1 MTPRFDLL
9 VIGGGPAG
17 VTAALRARELCAST
31 AIVERDRLGGTC
43 TDDGCAPTRV
53 LARAARMVR
62 DGQRSSAF
70 GLVGSAPR
78 VDLPRLLE
86 HAQRTVYR
94 LHEKKQLAA
103 HLRSLGAEVFE
114 EAGSARFVDP
124 WTVELADGRQL
135 AAERTV
141 ICVGGHARRLPLPG
155 AELALTHSDVWSL
168 RALPASLAVVGASAT
183 GTQLASI
190 FAAFGSRV
198 TLLEVASRILPG
210 EDPLVSSVMSAALQE
225 RGVEVRAGIGAIG
238 GIERNGRGLRVSVG
252 EEMLP
257 VDSVILAVGWPGNVG
272 DIGLETAGV
281 AVERGHVVVDESLR
295 TSAPHIYAA
304 GDVTGRMMLVQSA
317 TAEARVA
324 VTNALSGTAEQVPH
338 TVVPHGSFTDPEY
351 ASVGTM
357 TDATAVVGYDELDR
371 AVIDGRTEGFAKLAA
386 DAEGK
391 LAGASVV
398 GEQAV
403 EVVQVAAAAMAGGM
417 RLEQLADLELAYPT
431 YAAILGLAARRLL
444 AKRQGLADSR
454 WHTIASAPPAEWEWR
469 EPAS

>member
-9 VIGGGPAG
+9 VVGGGPAG
-17 VTAALRARELCAST
+17 VTAALRARELGAST

-62 DGQRSSAF
+62 DGQQFEAF
-70 GLVGSAPR
+70 RPRRRRTR

-86 HAQRTVYR
+86 HAQRTVHR
-94 LHEKKQLAA
+94 LHEKKQLAG

-114 EAGSARFVDP
+114 EAGAARFVDP

-135 AAERTV
+135 TAERTV
-141 ICVGGHARRLPLPG
+141 ICVGGHARRLSFHG

-168 RALPASLAVVGASAT
+168 RQVPPRSAIIGASGDRNA
-183 GTQLASI
+183 ARVD

-198 TLLEVASRILPG
+198 TLLEVAPHILPG
-210 EDPLVSSVMSAALQE
+210 EDPLVTWVMSAALRE
-225 RGVEVRAGIGAIG
+225 RGVEVRAGVGGIG
-238 GIERNGRGLRVSVG
+238 GIERTGLGLRLLMG
-252 EEMLP
+252 DDTLQ
-257 VDSVILAVGWPGNVG
+257 VDAVILAVGWPGNVDG
-272 DIGLETAGV
+272 IGLEDAGI
-281 AVERGHVVVDESLR
+281 AVEHGHVVVDESLR
-295 TSAPHIYAA
+295 TSVPHIYAA
-304 GDVTGRMMLVQSA
+304 GDITGRMMLVQSA

-324 VTNALSGTAEQVPH
+324 VSNALSASAEHVPH

-351 ASVGTM
+351 ASVGSM
-357 TDATAVVGYDELDR
+357 TDVTAVVGYDELDR

-386 DAEGK
+386 DSGGSI
-391 LAGASVV
+391 AGACVV

-403 EVVQVAAAAMAGGM
+403 EVVQVAAAAMKAGM
-417 RLEQLADLELAYPT
+417 TITQLADLELAYPT

-444 AKRQGLADSR
+444 RKRQGPANSR
-454 WHTIASAPPAEWEWR
+454 WDTLASVAPAEWERR
-469 EPAS
+469 EPVG